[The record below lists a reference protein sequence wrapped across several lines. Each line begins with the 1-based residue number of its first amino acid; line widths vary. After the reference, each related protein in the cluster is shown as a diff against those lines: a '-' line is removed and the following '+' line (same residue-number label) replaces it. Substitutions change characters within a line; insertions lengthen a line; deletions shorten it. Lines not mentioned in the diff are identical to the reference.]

1 MQISHF
7 SLQFHPLILA
17 FFSVP
22 IAIIT
27 MFCSSHNFDFYMYHL
42 YYLEFFSKK
51 YFSMPLLYLIFYFY
65 QCGLMVLIF
74 SLVITNTTIVVY
86 FIAQIVPSS
95 ATGNFYFL
103 LTCLYMFS
111 FFFLALPYFLHCEV
125 PQDHIIFSLLQP

>member
-1 MQISHF
+1 
-7 SLQFHPLILA
+7 
-17 FFSVP
+17 
-22 IAIIT
+22 
-27 MFCSSHNFDFYMYHL
+27 
-42 YYLEFFSKK
+42 
-51 YFSMPLLYLIFYFY
+51 MPLLYLIFYFY
-65 QCGLMVLIF
+65 QYGLMVLIF
-74 SLVITNTTIVVY
+74 SLVITNTIVVY